1 MQRPVL
7 HSVSVSQH
15 YATGPGA
22 VFDAWLQPETLAQW
36 LRMDA
41 APPSAVALE
50 RRVGGAFEIRLRGDG
65 AEVPLRG
72 SYLEIDRPSRLM
84 FTWVSPG
91 TDERESIVTLDL
103 QPQGQGTRLTLTHD
117 GLPSAQHA
125 QEHGTVWRGLLQQ
138 LQTLRG

>member
-7 HSVSVSQH
+7 HSVSISRD
-15 YATGPGA
+15 YGLPLGE
-22 VFDAWLQPETLAQW
+22 VFDAWVQPEALSRW
-36 LRMDA
+36 LRTEA
-41 APPSAVALE
+41 APPSSVTLD
-50 RRVGGAFEIRLRGDG
+50 RRVGGSFEIRLQGGDG
-65 AEVPLRG
+65 EVALRG

-84 FTWVSPG
+84 FTWASPG

-125 QEHGTVWRGLLQQ
+125 QEHGTVWSDLLGR
-138 LQTLRG
+138 LQPR

>member
-7 HSVSVSQH
+7 HSISVSHQ
-15 YATGPGA
+15 YGLPLGE
-22 VFDAWLQPETLAQW
+22 VFDAWIQPEALAQW
-36 LRMDA
+36 LRMES
-41 APPSAVALE
+41 APPSSVALD
-50 RRVGGAFEIRLRGDG
+50 RRVGGSFEIRLQCEGG
-65 AEVPLRG
+65 EVPLRG

-125 QEHGTVWRGLLQQ
+125 QEHGTVWSDLLGRLQ
-138 LQTLRG
+138 LPSG